1 MSALI
6 IFISGLIFAIGLG
19 LSGMTDA
26 NKVIAFLNPLGGW
39 DPSLAFVMVGAIGAH
54 LTTRWLIIKREKPLF
69 ANAFETPTA
78 NDVSPPL
85 VIGAGLFGV
94 GWALGGFCP
103 GPGIVSAT
111 GLGSDALLFSGAMLV
126 GMVIFNALSHR
137 TTAQKTGNS
146 A

>member
-1 MSALI
+1 MSNLI
-6 IFISGLIFAIGLG
+6 IFTSGLIFAIGLG

-54 LTTRWLIIKREKPLF
+54 LTTRRLIIRREKPLF
-69 ANAFETPTA
+69 ASVFETPTVQ
-78 NDVSPPL
+78 DVTPSL

-111 GLGSDALLFSGAMLV
+111 GLSSDALLFSGAMLT
-126 GMVIFNALSHR
+126 GMAIFNALGPR
-137 TTAQKTGNS
+137 KTPQPSGNS
-146 A
+146 T